1 MIRRIAQLSDAIR
14 LARITWP
21 RWKKE
26 IRQRTRRRRRRSI
39 PETPPMRIFSSAARA
54 SLRDSHAIDLF
65 PYRRLIPVSAC
76 GAFLPSFLLLSLS
89 LPLRVR
95 VTARTAELRTYYAS
109 IEFYFNSKSSLEISE
124 HVSVEVGSVL
134 FVRSTYNVFSM
145 YFTCGSLTTFI

>member
-54 SLRDSHAIDLF
+54 RLTRLARDRPLSLPAVNSCVCVR
-65 PYRRLIPVSAC
+65 C
-76 GAFLPSFLLLSLS
+76 LPSFLPSSFSLS

-124 HVSVEVGSVL
+124 HVSAKVRIHSVCKI
-134 FVRSTYNVFSM
+134 NV
-145 YFTCGSLTTFI
+145 